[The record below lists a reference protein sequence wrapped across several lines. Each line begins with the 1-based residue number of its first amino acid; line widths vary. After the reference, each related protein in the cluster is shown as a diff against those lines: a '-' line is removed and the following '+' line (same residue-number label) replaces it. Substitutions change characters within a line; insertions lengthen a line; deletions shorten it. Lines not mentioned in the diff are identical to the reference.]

1 MDGTGR
7 RNEALSSEVIE
18 VDKVEV
24 TSRADLPCLNFDGST
39 EAGLFG
45 RSMFQKQLHV
55 SMEEGRCLRSRIES
69 DISLPSF
76 AGPGCG
82 RDVVAVY
89 GSGSG

>member
-39 EAGLFG
+39 EAGLFDEDRPDLG
-45 RSMFQKQLHV
+45 RLTLKQMRY
-55 SMEEGRCLRSRIES
+55 SSQ
-69 DISLPSF
+69 
-76 AGPGCG
+76 
-82 RDVVAVY
+82 
-89 GSGSG
+89 